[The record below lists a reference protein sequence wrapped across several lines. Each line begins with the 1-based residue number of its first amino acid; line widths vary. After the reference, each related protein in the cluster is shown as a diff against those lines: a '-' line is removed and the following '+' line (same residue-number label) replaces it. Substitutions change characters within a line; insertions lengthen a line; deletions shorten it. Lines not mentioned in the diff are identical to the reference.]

1 MKTVFYRE
9 QNSDVTHSTPLIFVH
24 GAGSSHLTWPAELR
38 RLRGWR
44 TIALDLPGHGKS
56 GDIGQSSV
64 VAYAED
70 VRQLMD
76 ELDIPQAYLVGH
88 SMGGAIV
95 QTIAA
100 YMNDR
105 VKGLLLIGTGGRLR
119 VNPTLF
125 DMALHDLPA
134 MADLLNKWMW
144 GEGDFDNLK
153 RLTKRQTVALNPQV
167 VHDDYLAC
175 EIFDLRDRLP
185 SIRQPVLI
193 IGGTADKMTPYK
205 LSEEMYALYPNS
217 TLHQIEG
224 AGHMLHLEHSAEVG
238 HLVEQWLNRQEN

>member
-1 MKTVFYRE
+1 MKTVFYRDI
-9 QNSDVTHSTPLIFVH
+9 NSDVRHATPLIFVH

-56 GDIGQSSV
+56 GDTGHKTV
-64 VAYAED
+64 TAYAEV
-70 VRQLMD
+70 VRHLMD
-76 ELDIPQAYLVGH
+76 ELDIPHAYLVGH

-95 QTIAA
+95 QTIGA

-119 VNPTLF
+119 VNPALF
-125 DMALHDLPA
+125 EMALNDLSA

-144 GEGDFDNLK
+144 GEGDFANLK
-153 RLTKRQTVALNPQV
+153 RLTKRQTIALNPQV

-175 EIFDLRDRLP
+175 EAFDLRDRLP
-185 SIRQPVLI
+185 SIKQPVLI
-193 IGGTADKMTPYK
+193 IGGSADKMTPYK
-205 LSEEMYALYPNS
+205 LSEEMHHLYPNS

-238 HLVEQWLNRQEN
+238 HLVEQWLNQQEN